1 VTINPLSCRFEK
13 VAGVNRGP
21 QFVTQLPVQ
30 VLIEEVVLE
39 DADDLRDPFLTVS
52 VYGEGRHLTRFLHMW
67 CTETDVRRAM
77 YKDRLIVLAMRKSRR
92 DASRNSLNWFEGS
105 ILLLKSTFSLLSAF

>member
-1 VTINPLSCRFEK
+1 MNPLSCRFEK

-39 DADDLRDPFLTVS
+39 DADDLRDPFLTLS

-67 CTETDVRRAM
+67 CTGTNVRRAM
-77 YKDRLIVLAMRKSRR
+77 YKDRLIVFAVRTPHCS
-92 DASRNSLNWFEGS
+92 ASRNSLNWFERS
-105 ILLLKSTFSLLSAF
+105 VLVLKTTFSLLSAF